1 MKFFAFLS
9 FLFLASA
16 CNNAAPVATTYKAE
30 LAQPA
35 TGTGTVTPPPGPVTT
50 GNAALGQ
57 TAFTASCVGCH
68 ATPDALTAAQKS
80 KIAGAATHPS
90 HQSPAV
96 KAAFTKDGANLTAF
110 LNPTTPQAG
119 GTPPAATGDAAK
131 GETLLKDS
139 CDVCHAGP
147 DPSALD
153 EFTANNLDGKESL
166 PAHSMVAKIITDSRA
181 DLKAAMLVRK
191 AP

>member
-35 TGTGTVTPPPGPVTT
+35 TGTSNTTPGAPAA

-57 TAFTASCVGCH
+57 AAFTASCVGCH

-80 KIAGAATHPS
+80 KTAGAASHPS
-90 HQSPAV
+90 HQSTAV
-96 KAAFTKDGANLTAF
+96 KDAFAKNGANLTAF
-110 LNPTTPQAG
+110 LNPTAPAPG
-119 GTPPAATGDAAK
+119 GTPPAAIGNAVN
-131 GETLLKDS
+131 GEALLKNS

-153 EFTANNLDGKESL
+153 EFTANNLEGKESL
-166 PAHSMVAKIITDSRA
+166 AAHTSVAKIITDSRA

>member
-9 FLFLASA
+9 FLFLTSA
-16 CNNAAPVATTYKAE
+16 CNNSAPVATSYKAD

-35 TGTGTVTPPPGPVTT
+35 KGTTGPVPT
-50 GNAALGQ
+50 GNAALGL
-57 TAFTASCVGCH
+57 TAFNASCVGCH

-80 KIAGAATHPS
+80 KIAGAAAHPS

-110 LNPTTPQAG
+110 LNPTAPAAG
-119 GTPPAATGDAAK
+119 GTPSAATGNAAK
-131 GETLLKDS
+131 GETLLKAS
-139 CDVCHAGP
+139 CDGCHAGP
-147 DPSALD
+147 DPAELDKFSAD
-153 EFTANNLDGKESL
+153 SLDGKESL
-166 PAHSMVAKIITDSRA
+166 PAHSTVAKVITDNRA
-181 DLKAAMLVRK
+181 DLKAALLVRP